1 MSRFRPTIRKGI
13 VPVALILMSFIPD
26 MLIQQGLFGILSY
39 PLSFI
44 YHGPPFVYR
53 DKPMFI
59 TPVGAI
65 VTAIVW
71 AIIIYFVICLFTPR
85 RSRSHANA

>member
-1 MSRFRPTIRKGI
+1 MSRFRPTFRKAI
-13 VPVALILMSFIPD
+13 VPVALVLLSFIPD
-26 MLIQQGLFGILSY
+26 MLIRQGLFGILSY

-59 TPVGAI
+59 TPVGA
-65 VTAIVW
+65 VATAVVW
-71 AIIIYFVICLFTPR
+71 AVIMYFLICLFSLR

>member
-1 MSRFRPTIRKGI
+1 MPG
-13 VPVALILMSFIPD
+13 ALILLSLIPN
-26 MLIQQGLFGILSY
+26 MLIRQGLLGILSY

-53 DKPMFI
+53 DKLSYI
-59 TPVGAI
+59 TPLGAF
-65 VTAIVW
+65 VTAVVW
-71 AIIIYFVICLFTPR
+71 AIIIYFLICLFAPG

>member
-1 MSRFRPTIRKGI
+1 MSRFRPTFRKVI
-13 VPVALILMSFIPD
+13 APLALVLLSFIPD

-53 DKPMFI
+53 DKPAYI
-59 TPVGAI
+59 TPIGA
-65 VTAIVW
+65 VATALVW
-71 AIIIYFVICLFTPR
+71 AILIYLVICLLIPR

>member
-1 MSRFRPTIRKGI
+1 
-13 VPVALILMSFIPD
+13 
-26 MLIQQGLFGILSY
+26 MLIRQGLFGILSF

-59 TPVGAI
+59 TPVGAV
-65 VTAIVW
+65 VTAAVW
-71 AIIIYFVICLFTPR
+71 AIVIYLILCLFAPR
-85 RSRSHANA
+85 QSRNHASA

>member
-1 MSRFRPTIRKGI
+1 MSRFRPTFGKAI
-13 VPVALILMSFIPD
+13 VPVALVLLSLIPE
-26 MLIQQGLFGILSY
+26 MLIQQGLFSILSY

-44 YHGPPFVYR
+44 YHGTPFVYR

-65 VTAIVW
+65 VTAVVW
-71 AIIIYFVICLFTPR
+71 AIVIYLIICLFAPR
-85 RSRSHANA
+85 HSRSHANA